1 MNLMYSKKR
10 RPIGRCFL
18 YYWRKSGA
26 FLDIVCCNGGF
37 CRVCVLRKAKNRG
50 FDQKNP

>member
-1 MNLMYSKKR
+1 MNLMYSKKT
-10 RPIGRCFL
+10 PSDWAVFF
-18 YYWRKSGA
+18 YYWRKSGN